1 MNTNKIK
8 TDDYEANHTNLKA
21 NEIRAAE
28 EQAEKSGKS
37 RLKKAIANGF
47 ASKETVK
54 LNLTTTGILLQY
66 VFCRI
71 CKSRQSLRNNPN
83 SRQDYYFYQ
92 GLDKLNKEGDI
103 SYLIKNI
110 RIMRYFLKTVLSKDQ
125 RVLLNLKKSENV
137 SSDSDS
143 SKEFPVERFRKK
155 VKSKVVLDRYT
166 DFIRKKDITEEDA
179 RLFKVLGQ
187 MEAYN
192 ILIAQKE
199 KEKGNSV
206 EDHYKRF
213 LRQREKQ

>member
-71 CKSRQSLRNNPN
+71 CKSR
-83 SRQDYYFYQ
+83 
-92 GLDKLNKEGDI
+92 
-103 SYLIKNI
+103 
-110 RIMRYFLKTVLSKDQ
+110 
-125 RVLLNLKKSENV
+125 
-137 SSDSDS
+137 
-143 SKEFPVERFRKK
+143 
-155 VKSKVVLDRYT
+155 
-166 DFIRKKDITEEDA
+166 
-179 RLFKVLGQ
+179 
-187 MEAYN
+187 
-192 ILIAQKE
+192 
-199 KEKGNSV
+199 
-206 EDHYKRF
+206 
-213 LRQREKQ
+213 